1 MNIGHEKEQLCFKL
15 ACVFISTTPA
25 HVGRLV
31 VFLSPLVTA
40 DLACDFDHIL
50 WPIFGAPCL
59 SLRHVSA
66 RAQVPV
72 LGLVT
77 VARRAH
83 ILISCHHAGLVSQ
96 DGSQLS
102 AHNTHG
108 EAKHGGA
115 AANCGMGSY
124 SASWVCNFCFR
135 SGLASSR
142 CGMRTRVAGGTSP
155 YTTRMRRSPFLR
167 SRRPMTSAW
176 SASL

>member
-1 MNIGHEKEQLCFKL
+1 M
-15 ACVFISTTPA
+15 
-25 HVGRLV
+25 
-31 VFLSPLVTA
+31 TA

-77 VARRAH
+77 VARRTH

-96 DGSQLS
+96 DGSQLP

-108 EAKHGGA
+108 EAKHGGPQQTVA
-115 AANCGMGSY
+115 
-124 SASWVCNFCFR
+124 WVFLKVGT
-135 SGLASSR
+135 GLEPIRHFLSPAVPEAR
-142 CGMRTRVAGGTSP
+142 GTH
-155 YTTRMRRSPFLR
+155 TFD
-167 SRRPMTSAW
+167 
-176 SASL
+176 